1 MLISSVFFVSMKVV
15 ATTMD
20 TEDDDDD
27 DDDDGDGDGDDVFLL
42 KKQHWWCCLPILYT
56 IWWMI
61 W

>member
-1 MLISSVFFVSMKVV
+1 MKVV